1 MDNIKVKLLVYSLI
15 LSVIGTLFTVALMK
29 SMHSAQSVQDNRT
42 AAQKLGALED
52 SSAVTSPEAKQFL
65 HDQKLREQGNEEAEQ
80 AVKDLGN
87 TR

>member
-15 LSVIGTLFTVALMK
+15 LSVIGTLFTVAFTK
-29 SMHSAQSVQDNRT
+29 SIHSGKSAQDNRT

-52 SSAVTSPEAKQFL
+52 SSAVTSPDAKKFL
-65 HDQKLREQGNEEAEQ
+65 NNEKLREQSNEEAEQ
-80 AVKDLGN
+80 AVKDFGN